1 MTPSF
6 NTNNTNLEVSQAD
19 MAMSALYLH
28 NINHRTRHSH
38 NHRHQTIEQVSSY
51 RFQTAGHDDREDR
64 ELLLP
69 GLSSI
74 SSS

>member
-28 NINHRTRHSH
+28 NINHRTRHH
-38 NHRHQTIEQVSSY
+38 HPHRQSVDQVSSY
-51 RFQTAGHDDREDR
+51 RFQTHEDREDR

-74 SSS
+74 ASSS